1 MPKSDRQSNRKPLLG
16 GRQPGE
22 RPVVLF
28 LSCHLPWPPLSGGR
42 RRELELISRLSERFD
57 IRLVVISKTPAEE
70 QARSAALAPFCRTV
84 HILPAQAPPAEGRFG
99 EAPQQVLRHRS
110 ARAKRRVRE
119 IIAHERVDLV
129 HVEGFYLMQH
139 VPEWVEVPVL
149 LVEQNI
155 EYELARQRARAGAE
169 RVAM

>member
-57 IRLVVISKTPAEE
+57 IRLVVISKTPAED
-70 QARSAALAPFCRTV
+70 QAHSAALAPFCRSGQVRYLGVATWNAF
-84 HILPAQAPPAEGRFG
+84 LSRTGPACSQKVTNGR
-99 EAPQQVLRHRS
+99 
-110 ARAKRRVRE
+110 
-119 IIAHERVDLV
+119 
-129 HVEGFYLMQH
+129 
-139 VPEWVEVPVL
+139 VPVA
-149 LVEQNI
+149 VSDCAI
-155 EYELARQRARAGAE
+155 SFSWCG
-169 RVAM
+169 